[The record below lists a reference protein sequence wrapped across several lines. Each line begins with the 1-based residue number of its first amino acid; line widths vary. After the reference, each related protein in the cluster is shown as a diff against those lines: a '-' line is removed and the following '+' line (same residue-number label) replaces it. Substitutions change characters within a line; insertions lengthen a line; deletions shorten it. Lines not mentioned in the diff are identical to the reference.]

1 MELPPYRLPR
11 INSVLL
17 QVWEKI
23 KDFLIKAGTVIFA
36 ASAILWVILAFNFSG
51 PAEMSESIGA
61 MIGKVIAPVFTPLGF
76 GTWQASLSLLSGVVA
91 KEIVVSNMAIIYGL
105 GESITTLGQALPTAF
120 TPLSAYAFMTFT
132 LLYVP
137 CIATIGVIKRETN
150 SWKWMWFSIIYQFLV
165 AWVISF
171 IIYSIGLLLGF

>member
-1 MELPPYRLPR
+1 M
-11 INSVLL
+11 
-17 QVWEKI
+17 
-23 KDFLIKAGTVIFA
+23 KAGTIIFA

-61 MIGKVIAPVFTPLGF
+61 MIGKVIAPIFAPLGF

-91 KEIVVSNMAIIYGL
+91 KEIVVSNMSIIYGL
-105 GESITTLGQALPTAF
+105 GEGLTNLGQTLSGAF
-120 TPLSAYAFMTFT
+120 TPLSAYTFMTFT

-150 SWKWMWFSIIYQFLV
+150 SWKWMWFSVVYQFLV
-165 AWVISF
+165 AWIVSF
-171 IIYSIGLLLGF
+171 MIHSIGLLLGF